1 MLKVFKFDFVFFDV
15 KFVEDS
21 FVIISYS
28 ILIIKVE
35 SSFVYVNLIFV
46 MIEMD
51 FELGVVDWLDMVKD
65 EYYILVIDVKS
76 SVWEVMVILYLF

>member
-76 SVWEVMVILYLF
+76 SV